1 MPNVEFEN
9 LAYLNLA
16 WVALGVATIA
26 IIGVVLRRRGVRAF
40 VSAGLLP
47 RLTREQGWIA
57 AGARVVL
64 LTVALLLL
72 VVAVMNPRWGE
83 TEREVVTRGI
93 DVMVL
98 LDVSKSMLARD
109 VPPSRLE
116 AARISLRDDL
126 LPALGG
132 DRVGLITFAGLATLK
147 CPLTSDYGFV
157 RLVLDDISTES
168 VPRGGT
174 RIGEAIRK
182 AIESFDDKLDT
193 YRMIL
198 LITDGEDQDTFP
210 IDAARDAWEQKQ
222 IPVIAVALGDER
234 EGARIPV
241 QTAQGERYM
250 EHDGQI
256 VWSKANFDQ
265 LRQIAAVS
273 GLGDTVSTFV
283 PVGSRVF
290 DLGAIY
296 RRIVPGLRAVE
307 QTERQKV
314 ERPSHYHWFALGALV
329 LVLLDSFLRDAP
341 AARLANGASVA
352 APRSKAA

>member
-1 MPNVEFEN
+1 MPNVEFDN
-9 LAYLNLA
+9 FAYLNLA
-16 WVALGVATIA
+16 WVALGVA
-26 IIGVVLRRRGVRAF
+26 GVAVLGVILRRRGVRAF

-47 RLTREQGWIA
+47 RLTREQSWFA
-57 AGARVVL
+57 AISRVL
-64 LTVALLLL
+64 LVSVAMALL
-72 VVAVMNPRWGE
+72 VVAIMNPRWGE
-83 TEREVVTRGI
+83 AEREVVTRGI
-93 DVMVL
+93 DMMVL

-116 AARISLRDDL
+116 AARLSLRDDL
-126 LPALGG
+126 LPAMGG
-132 DRVGLITFAGLATLK
+132 DRIGLITFAGLATEK

-174 RIGEAIRK
+174 RIGDAIRK
-182 AIESFDDKLDT
+182 AIDGFDDKLDT
-193 YRMIL
+193 YKMIL

-210 IDAARDAWEQKQ
+210 VDAAREAWDKYT
-222 IPVIAVALGDER
+222 IPIVAVALGDER
-234 EGARIPV
+234 EGARIPMPS
-241 QTAQGERYM
+241 AQGERYM

-265 LRQIAAVS
+265 LRQIAGVS
-273 GLGDTVSTFV
+273 GLGATVSTFI
-283 PVGSRVF
+283 PVGSKVF

-307 QTERQKV
+307 RSEKQKV

-329 LVLLDSFLRDAP
+329 LLAIDSFLRDGPP
-341 AARLANGASVA
+341 ALAAGRGRAQQRQA
-352 APRSKAA
+352 A